1 MPKSHSVM
9 GCLVDIL
16 SPGTGQD
23 GGKSSRPGDE
33 GVGLDKWW
41 EINQMDACSPTIL
54 KLLSVRYE
62 FMKNDSVVVFRLHLE
77 SKRKNRACHYSNEL
91 GLFHAFLP
99 TVYGFMVRLHLRF
112 VETIATAIV
121 WTFAILL
128 YWVNTNCNHRTYF
141 WNYSY
146 SLYKK
151 TAIIHVHAIT
161 IAKSSTNRRYKWTLK
176 MYNFE
181 PLNQL

>member
-16 SPGTGQD
+16 SPGIGQD

-33 GVGLDKWW
+33 GVRPDKWW

-62 FMKNDSVVVFRLHLE
+62 FMKNDSVVVLRLHL
-77 SKRKNRACHYSNEL
+77 RAR
-91 GLFHAFLP
+91 GR
-99 TVYGFMVRLHLRF
+99 TVPVTTVTSWVCFMFSFPLCGFMAHLHLRF

-141 WNYSY
+141 GTIPI
-146 SLYKK
+146 LCTKK
-151 TAIIHVHAIT
+151 LQ
-161 IAKSSTNRRYKWTLK
+161 SSTFTQSQSQKFN
-176 MYNFE
+176 
-181 PLNQL
+181 